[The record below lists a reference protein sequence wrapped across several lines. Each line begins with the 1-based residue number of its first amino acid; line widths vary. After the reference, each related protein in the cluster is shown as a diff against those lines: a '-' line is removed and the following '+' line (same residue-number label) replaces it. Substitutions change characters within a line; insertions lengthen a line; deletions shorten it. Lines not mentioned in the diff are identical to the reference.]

1 MLWCSQRIFWA
12 VRTFNCQR
20 FPVVVIIFY
29 LIVMIKGGWWEVQGG
44 HVNLPWLWKGPCWCS
59 WVEYR
64 GDIYFVRN
72 ILRQIVVYCGGV
84 KPWIYDLIF
93 KGTFC
98 VLNFWNVD
106 LQKVIMF
113 NFEVICENHANACYN
128 VSKDNLQDDFLTEAT
143 ACFCDGD
150 LWDFFVEIF
159 FLEEHDVQFLKP
171 NMFVRCNKVNRNKS
185 YL

>member
-1 MLWCSQRIFWA
+1 MAIGREDLHFVNNQNIFRFRRVLWCSQRIFWA
-12 VRTFNCQR
+12 VRTFNCQW

-106 LQKVIMF
+106 LQKSNYVQF
-113 NFEVICENHANACYN
+113 WGNLREPRKCLLQREQGQPSRRFPHWSHCLLLRRRLVRFFCEN
-128 VSKDNLQDDFLTEAT
+128 
-143 ACFCDGD
+143 
-150 LWDFFVEIF
+150 FFWGE
-159 FLEEHDVQFLKP
+159 
-171 NMFVRCNKVNRNKS
+171 
-185 YL
+185 